1 MRTASSKNRS
11 NKKPGLGRV
20 FRVRCRLR
28 SGGLQRL
35 DARGQAALV
44 TSGLVAVDQAT
55 RAEAVEDR
63 LGDVERGLG
72 AGGVVGVERLE
83 HLLDGGAQ
91 HRALASVAGI
101 AHDGLLG
108 ALRGRDRK
116 GVVSGKMVAVRV
128 GLRGRGEM

>member
-44 TSGLVAVDQAT
+44 ASGLVAVDQAP

-63 LGDVERGLG
+63 LGEVERGHG
-72 AGGVVGVERLE
+72 TGGGVESSEER
-83 HLLDGGAQ
+83 
-91 HRALASVAGI
+91 
-101 AHDGLLG
+101 
-108 ALRGRDRK
+108 
-116 GVVSGKMVAVRV
+116 RV
-128 GLRGRGEM
+128 GIGWVRRGGTWVVALDLQKQKR